1 MEVCFIL
8 QQTGLMYC
16 QNIYSNLNLKN
27 CGGAGK
33 YSLFSLYVV
42 IIASISTVKLF

>member
-1 MEVCFIL
+1 MEICFIF

-16 QNIYSNLNLKN
+16 QNVYSNLNFKN

-33 YSLFSLYVV
+33 YSLFSLDVV

>member
-1 MEVCFIL
+1 MEVCFIF
-8 QQTGLMYC
+8 QQTELMYC
-16 QNIYSNLNLKN
+16 QKIYSNLNFKK

>member
-8 QQTGLMYC
+8 QQTVLMYC
-16 QNIYSNLNLKN
+16 QNIYINLNVKK

-33 YSLFSLYVV
+33 FVLFTLYVV
-42 IIASISTVKLF
+42 IIASISTIKLF